1 MLSMIRDYLIMVLVK
16 LVIASVIFG
25 LCLLGI
31 FIAYWVFCDYTRA
44 TMQIHEIMINDF
56 TKVVLGFI
64 SLLCLFQDVTTG
76 NNNGNA
82 KKFYKKTEKYFEMY
96 DTAGIKW

>member
-1 MLSMIRDYLIMVLVK
+1 MLSMIRDYIILVLVK
-16 LVIASVIFG
+16 LVIASVLFG
-25 LCLLGI
+25 LGLVGI
-31 FIAYWVFCDYTRA
+31 FIAYWIFCDYARA
-44 TMQIHEIMINDF
+44 TMQLHEIVINDF

-64 SLLCLFQDVTTG
+64 SLLCLFQNETTG
-76 NNNGNA
+76 NSNGHA